1 MREHPGSELEL
12 IYLFVQLVDAGSLSA
27 LAMRLDMPVATVS
40 RKLSRLEQSRGRQ
53 LLMRSTRKIRLTEE
67 GMALYERY
75 RALVSAVDTL
85 YGGGEDLLEGT
96 LRIAAPISIVSMIFM
111 KTINEFRRTYPGI
124 RLHITQKNEVVD
136 LIDKGID
143 IAIVGG
149 IQPDSS
155 WVAVPLGTL
164 DYRLVAS
171 PAYIEARGKPLHPSA
186 LASHDIIKVWPLY
199 NWSLRHPQ
207 GEAFYYDGPASLTLT
222 DLQGA
227 ISACVDD
234 GGILYGPELFFK
246 QELQSGAL
254 VPVLNDWVGERR
266 RISILCHQ
274 RQQQPAKVKAFIDF
288 MKSRADGLFSMTD
301 VVD

>member
-1 MREHPGSELEL
+1 MKTHREHPGSELEL

-27 LAMRLDMPVATVS
+27 LAERLEMPVATVS
-40 RKLSRLEQSRGRQ
+40 RKLSRLEQNRGRQ

-75 RALVSAVDTL
+75 KSLVTTVDAL
-85 YGGGEDLLEGT
+85 YGNADDALEGT
-96 LRIAAPISIVSMIFM
+96 LRIAAPISIISMIFM
-111 KTINEFRRTYPGI
+111 RTINEFRRKYPAI

-143 IAIVGG
+143 VAIVGG

-155 WVAVPLGTL
+155 WVAYPLGSL

-171 PAYIEARGKPLHPSA
+171 PGYLSGVERPTHPSM
-186 LASHDIIKVWPLY
+186 LVSHSIIKVWPLY
-199 NWSLRHPQ
+199 NFALRHGS
-207 GEAFYYDGPASLTLT
+207 GESYYYDGPAGLTLT

-246 QELQSGAL
+246 QELKQGL
-254 VPVLNDWVGERR
+254 LEPVLAEWRGETR

-274 RQQQPAKVKAFIDF
+274 RQQQPAKVRAFIEF
-288 MKSRADGLFSMTD
+288 MQARSAALFSMEA
-301 VVD
+301 

>member
-27 LAMRLDMPVATVS
+27 VADRLSMPVATVS
-40 RKLSRLEQSRGRQ
+40 RKLSRLEENRGRQ

-75 RALVSAVDTL
+75 KSLVSAVDAL
-85 YGGGEDLLEGT
+85 YGDGEDPLEGT
-96 LRIAAPISIVSMIFM
+96 LRIAAPISIISMIFM
-111 KTINEFRRTYPGI
+111 KTINEFRREYPGI

-155 WVAVPLGTL
+155 WIAVPLGTL

-171 PAYIEARGKPLHPSA
+171 PGYLQRRGMPGHPSN
-186 LASHDIIKVWPLY
+186 LAAHDIIKVWPLY

-246 QELQSGAL
+246 QELQRGL
-254 VPVLNDWVGERR
+254 LLPVLPQWRGETR

-288 MKSRADGLFSMTD
+288 MKARAPGLFAMD
-301 VVD
+301 A

>member
-27 LAMRLDMPVATVS
+27 VADRLSMPVATVS
-40 RKLSRLEQSRGRQ
+40 RKLSRLEENRGRQ

-75 RALVSAVDTL
+75 KSLVSAVDAL
-85 YGGGEDLLEGT
+85 YGDGEDPLEGT
-96 LRIAAPISIVSMIFM
+96 LRIAAPISIISMIFM
-111 KTINEFRRTYPGI
+111 KTINEFRREYPGI

-155 WVAVPLGTL
+155 WIAVPLGTL

-171 PAYIEARGKPLHPSA
+171 PGYLQRRGMPGHPSNLTA
-186 LASHDIIKVWPLY
+186 HDIIKVWPLY

-246 QELQSGAL
+246 QELQRGL
-254 VPVLNDWVGERR
+254 LLPVLPDWRGETR

-288 MKSRADGLFSMTD
+288 MKSRAPGLFAMD
-301 VVD
+301 A

>member
-27 LAMRLDMPVATVS
+27 VADRLSMPVATVS
-40 RKLSRLEQSRGRQ
+40 RKLSRLEENRGRQ

-75 RALVSAVDTL
+75 KSLVSAVDAL
-85 YGGGEDLLEGT
+85 YGDGEDPLEGT
-96 LRIAAPISIVSMIFM
+96 LRIAAPISIISMIFM
-111 KTINEFRRTYPGI
+111 KTINEFRREYPGI

-155 WVAVPLGTL
+155 WIAVPLGTL

-171 PAYIEARGKPLHPSA
+171 PGYLQRCSMPTHPSS
-186 LASHDIIKVWPLY
+186 LAAHDIIKVWPLY

-246 QELQSGAL
+246 QELQRGL
-254 VPVLNDWVGERR
+254 LLPVLPDWRGETR

-288 MKSRADGLFSMTD
+288 MKSRAPGLFAMD
-301 VVD
+301 A